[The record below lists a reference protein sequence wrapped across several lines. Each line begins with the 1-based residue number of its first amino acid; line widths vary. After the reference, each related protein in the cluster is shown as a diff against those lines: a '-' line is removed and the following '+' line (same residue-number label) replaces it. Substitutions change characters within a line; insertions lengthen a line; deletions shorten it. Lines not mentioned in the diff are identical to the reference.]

1 MSKNQNK
8 QQNEER
14 EVRGLLDP
22 KIDYV
27 FKRIFGHA
35 GNEDITKDLLSS
47 IIKEKISDVR
57 VDCNPITEKDLLD
70 DKIGILD
77 IKAKLNNNT
86 NCNIEM
92 QVVDKKN
99 VEKRILFYWSKM
111 YTTSIGSGDD
121 YDKLE
126 KSIVILFTDY
136 NLKKLEKVNKFITKW
151 NIREEEN
158 PKIILTDVLEI
169 YIIELEKFSKLTKT
183 RANQN
188 LNFWIDF
195 IKNPEVVK
203 MSKKILFN
211 RFGEPYQPN
220 QNINAKLDT
229 LIDIVSD
236 IKTDVSGLKN
246 DVAELKTDVSGLK
259 NDVAEL
265 KTDVSGLKNDVA
277 ELKTDVSGLKNDVA
291 ELKTDV
297 SALKENFVGLR
308 KDVENT
314 KSAIVEIK
322 ADINSARWQVIVLV
336 IAVVAMVAA
345 IISALK

>member
-1 MSKNQNK
+1 MSKNQTKQRNK
-8 QQNEER
+8 GR

-158 PKIILTDVLEI
+158 PKIILTDALEI
-169 YIIELEKFSKLTKT
+169 YIIELSKGENILKKM
-183 RANQN
+183 NN
-188 LNFWIDF
+188 KDISNNSLNTWLQF
-195 IKNPEVVK
+195 INNPEAIVDMNNKEVQK
-203 MSKKILFN
+203 AKEIL
-211 RFGEPYQPN
+211 EEIS
-220 QNINAKLDT
+220 QNEYERYK
-229 LIDIVSD
+229 
-236 IKTDVSGLKN
+236 
-246 DVAELKTDVSGLK
+246 AELRQKYIMDQKATEAAGYDKGLEVGIEQGIQQGIERGAKEEKIKIAKTMKEKNVKIEDIMSFTGL
-259 NDVAEL
+259 
-265 KTDVSGLKNDVA
+265 S
-277 ELKTDVSGLKNDVA
+277 
-291 ELKTDV
+291 
-297 SALKENFVGLR
+297 KE
-308 KDVENT
+308 
-314 KSAIVEIK
+314 EIE
-322 ADINSARWQVIVLV
+322 DIS
-336 IAVVAMVAA
+336 
-345 IISALK
+345 

>member
-1 MSKNQNK
+1 MSKNQTK
-8 QQNEER
+8 QQNEGR

-169 YIIELEKFSKLTKT
+169 YIIELSKGENILKKM
-183 RANQN
+183 NN
-188 LNFWIDF
+188 KDISNNSLNTWLQF
-195 IKNPEVVK
+195 INNPEAIVDMNNKEVQK
-203 MSKKILFN
+203 AKEVLEEIS
-211 RFGEPYQPN
+211 
-220 QNINAKLDT
+220 QNEYERYK
-229 LIDIVSD
+229 
-236 IKTDVSGLKN
+236 
-246 DVAELKTDVSGLK
+246 AELRQKYIMDQKATEAAGYDKGIEVGIEQGIQQGIQQGIERGAKEEKIKIAKTMKEKNVKIEDIMSFTGL
-259 NDVAEL
+259 
-265 KTDVSGLKNDVA
+265 S
-277 ELKTDVSGLKNDVA
+277 
-291 ELKTDV
+291 
-297 SALKENFVGLR
+297 KE
-308 KDVENT
+308 
-314 KSAIVEIK
+314 EIE
-322 ADINSARWQVIVLV
+322 DIS
-336 IAVVAMVAA
+336 
-345 IISALK
+345 